1 MRNAL
6 MARTTGLLIVLGAAG
21 AANAANPNVP
31 IYSPYALMN
40 VPGSVPEAVR
50 TSNPVYQ
57 AGQGYGDDRGA
68 STTEGRAAYADDG
81 SMRPGYDRE
90 GYSNGDSYRRGD
102 RTGDFPLSLL
112 PWNW

>member
-6 MARTTGLLIVLGAAG
+6 MAGTAGLLIVLGAAG

-31 IYSPYALMN
+31 TYSPYTLMN

-57 AGQGYGDDRGA
+57 ADQGYGDDRGA
-68 STTEGRAAYADDG
+68 GMTEGRAAYVDDG

-90 GYSNGDSYRRGD
+90 GYRNDDSYRRDD
-102 RTGDFPLSLL
+102 RTAYFPFSLL